1 MAVLLIPESMSET
14 PVNFDTEM
22 LDAPWMPDF
31 DESAIDLGGTGD
43 VEGDGV
49 DLRKEIIEVWKEFR
63 ESQNRIGRKIKRL
76 MEMVYQEV

>member
-1 MAVLLIPESMSET
+1 M
-14 PVNFDTEM
+14 NFDTEM

-31 DESAIDLGGTGD
+31 DEAAIDLGGTGD
-43 VEGDGV
+43 GEGEGV
-49 DLRKEIIEVWKEFR
+49 DLRKELIEVWKEFR